1 MLSQY
6 LIVLECINGSCCPQG
21 GGPSRKSS
29 FFSFRP
35 TTSTAKISLFYFV
48 PTQRTISTSRK
59 HLSLLIEQRLA
70 LNLTKVNMMKAL
82 FNRCSHSG
90 PAQCIQLFHTDDI
103 IQQFSF
109 IAKKYCYLT
118 IVMNNE
124 HKSVS
129 MRVRTIFCCLVF
141 LGHSSRLGVFPV
153 DHLRKVSGPES
164 FSTPTPP
171 RYSFITPTA
180 VFHEWQNKK
189 PMIYLLP

>member
-1 MLSQY
+1 MVPHHVRLQLVLQHQFEMLSQY

-124 HKSVS
+124 HKS
-129 MRVRTIFCCLVF
+129 
-141 LGHSSRLGVFPV
+141 
-153 DHLRKVSGPES
+153 
-164 FSTPTPP
+164 
-171 RYSFITPTA
+171 SFIVCRDEIISTILQWLTSTSML
-180 VFHEWQNKK
+180 FCY
-189 PMIYLLP
+189 M